1 MSAPQ
6 PKTAARPARWRH
18 TINVASDAASRFLSD
33 RCAMLGAS
41 IAFYSAFSL
50 APTLLL
56 VLAVIGWIFGRD
68 AAQGRLFEQARQLV
82 GNDAA
87 HAMQDIVAHAHYAG
101 GSGVAAAFS
110 IALLLVGASATFSSL
125 NTALD
130 IVFAAHPR
138 KGIAG
143 LALLVRARLV
153 SIGLLIGLSFLLV
166 VSLVVDAAIQ
176 TLGGALF
183 GNSALGIVADV
194 LQSLLG
200 FVILA
205 VGLGALIKWLPDAA
219 VPLRPA
225 LVGGNREPAVHG
237 GPASVQLLSRAC
249 GHGGRVRRGRLA
261 RGADDV
267 AVLLRG
273 GVPVRRGSHRVA
285 VPGCGLRRSSRAS
298 ASMKPFRAQNGIP
311 INSIKI
317 GSRKIQINITKT
329 PPINRQLHL
338 PDISSA

>member
-18 TINVASDAASRFLSD
+18 TFNVASDAAGRFLSD

-225 LVGGNREPAVHG
+225 LVGGTVASLLFTAGRHLFSFYLVHAGTAGVFGAAGSLAVLMMWLYFCAAVFLFG
-237 GPASVQLLSRAC
+237 AEVAASLCRVAASRA
-249 GHGGRVRRGRLA
+249 H
-261 RGADDV
+261 
-267 AVLLRG
+267 
-273 GVPVRRGSHRVA
+273 P
-285 VPGCGLRRSSRAS
+285 GLRQAGDRSAH
-298 ASMKPFRAQNGIP
+298 
-311 INSIKI
+311 
-317 GSRKIQINITKT
+317 KT
-329 PPINRQLHL
+329 PL
-338 PDISSA
+338 P

>member
-1 MSAPQ
+1 MPQ
-6 PKTAARPARWRH
+6 QQPNTAARPARWHR
-18 TINVASDAASRFLSD
+18 TFNVTSDAVGHFLSN

-56 VLAVIGWIFGRD
+56 VLAVIGWIYGQD

-87 HAMQDIVAHAHYAG
+87 HAMQDIVAHAHRAG

-138 KGIAG
+138 KGFAG
-143 LALLVRARLV
+143 LALIVRARLV
-153 SIGLLIGLSFLLV
+153 SIGLLFGLSFLMV
-166 VSLVVDAAIQ
+166 VSLVADAAIQ

-183 GNSALGIVADV
+183 GTTALGIVADV

-200 FVILA
+200 FLILG
-205 VGLGALIKWLPDAA
+205 VGLGALIKWLPDAS

-225 LVGGNREPAVHG
+225 LVGGTVASLLFTAGRHLFSFYLAHAGTAGVFGAAGSLAVLMMWLYFCAAVFLFGAEVSAALCRERA
-237 GPASVQLLSRAC
+237 SRA
-249 GHGGRVRRGRLA
+249 GPDA
-261 RGADDV
+261 R
-267 AVLLRG
+267 
-273 GVPVRRGSHRVA
+273 PS
-285 VPGCGLRRSSRAS
+285 
-298 ASMKPFRAQNGIP
+298 
-311 INSIKI
+311 
-317 GSRKIQINITKT
+317 
-329 PPINRQLHL
+329 
-338 PDISSA
+338 